1 MLTLL
6 LQNRFYI
13 QNMLYL
19 FIFHNNFEG
28 KFCVFCVFKVRGI
41 MKRKLLYAATLLATT
56 TFIFNVHA
64 GEYTLTGRAEIRDNA
79 HVAVIHIGE
88 TVYKGEQTVD
98 FDLTGKSVTGLNW
111 GATSSDQNATTIKDI
126 QNLNIH
132 LRSQGHDATNPNAI
146 HQTVGIG
153 GNVGNIDASKT
164 TINLDIIQ
172 QNESNVPVVGILSG
186 ADKDNTHVS
195 NLPNFKSTNSV
206 EVKVKSTNMYIDA
219 KEWATPE
226 SGIALLWY
234 KAMLLS
240 KMKLKRPSFQYH

>member
-6 LQNRFYI
+6 LQNRFYM

-19 FIFHNNFEG
+19 FIFHNNVEG

-98 FDLTGKSVTGLNW
+98 FDLTGKSVTGLNR

-153 GNVGNIDASKT
+153 GYANIHT
-164 TINLDIIQ
+164 
-172 QNESNVPVVGILSG
+172 
-186 ADKDNTHVS
+186 
-195 NLPNFKSTNSV
+195 
-206 EVKVKSTNMYIDA
+206 DA
-219 KEWATPE
+219 K
-226 SGIALLWY
+226 G
-234 KAMLLS
+234 
-240 KMKLKRPSFQYH
+240 MKYNAKGTFAF